1 MRDRETP
8 RTHEMRFAYEVSSR
22 VIFMNQGRIGE
33 KADPREMF
41 NRPRTDRLAEFLKT
55 SIFTKSAK
63 N

>member
-1 MRDRETP
+1 
-8 RTHEMRFAYEVSSR
+8 
-22 VIFMNQGRIGE
+22 MNQGRIGE